1 VRGTIVLEIIKD
13 EPENDITGI
22 SQHWAAGRNDQYKK
36 LMVFSLV
43 VILIF
48 SVTVSM
54 AAKEKDGVRDESII
68 QKYSSICQI
77 TAKLP

>member
-1 VRGTIVLEIIKD
+1 
-13 EPENDITGI
+13 
-22 SQHWAAGRNDQYKK
+22 
-36 LMVFSLV
+36 
-43 VILIF
+43 
-48 SVTVSM
+48 VTVSM